1 MPNTLEQQA
10 VIDFIRDYPS
20 LHLWVDA
27 RAGTGKTTTIVEAA
41 QGINGPA
48 LAVAFN
54 KKIATELTDRLP
66 SNVLAKT
73 MNGVGHG
80 AWWAKI
86 RVNLQVDADK
96 MFRLTKKYFE
106 TADPQIPDPD
116 GVIFTSVL
124 GLVRWAKGAGLV
136 PSGVGTYP
144 TGLTPDHEDSWA
156 DAAFDKGLDWMPEM
170 LPMCRRIMHNSIKEA
185 NSGIIDFDDQIYMSA
200 LFGGVFKRYPTVIVD
215 ESQDLS
221 PLNHIMLTK
230 MVGDRLIMV
239 GDPFQAIYG
248 FRGADSNS
256 MTSLADMFGRS
267 KLSKEDQGLQME
279 RLPLTYSFR
288 CPHVV
293 AKRQVA
299 HVSDFKS
306 HEVCKEGKV
315 LQWPRD
321 AQEKLEDQH
330 PNSWTIH
337 NIPAK
342 GAILCR
348 NNAPLMKLA
357 FALIAARRPVTIL
370 GRDIGASLATLL
382 TKIVGKANLNT
393 SVQTSIV
400 LVDQWAK
407 KEIEKLGN
415 KESKKEAIY
424 DRQECLTVL
433 LESSGGENAGDC
445 VQFIK
450 DLFTDR
456 TDQLTLASGHR
467 SKGLEWDWVM
477 HLDPWRVPSKF
488 ARSAAEFGN
497 TTPMQQELN
506 LKYVIET
513 RTKDVLVLANLKECE
528 ELQEDRVGVEAA
540 PTFGG
545 VR

>member
-1 MPNTLEQQA
+1 MPNTAEQEA
-10 VIDFIRDYPS
+10 VISFIRDCPS
-20 LHLWVDA
+20 LHLMVSA
-27 RAGTGKTTTIVEAA
+27 RAGSGKTTTIVEAA
-41 QGINGPA
+41 QAITEPF

-54 KKIATELTDRLP
+54 KKIATELKDRLP
-66 SNVLAKT
+66 AHGEAKT
-73 MNGVGHG
+73 MNAIGHG
-80 AWWAKI
+80 AWWGKI
-86 RVNLQVDADK
+86 RTNIKLDADK

-106 TADPQIPDPD
+106 TADPQVSDPD
-116 GVIFTSVL
+116 GTIFTSVL
-124 GLVRWAKGAGLV
+124 GLTRWAKSSGLV
-136 PSGVGTYP
+136 PSGVSTYP
-144 TGLTPDHEDSWA
+144 KGLIDDHEDCWS
-156 DAAFDKGLDWMPEM
+156 DAAFDKGLDWLPEM
-170 LPMCRRIMHNSIKEA
+170 LPMVRRVMHNSIKEA
-185 NSGIIDFDDQIYMSA
+185 HAGTIDFDDQIYMSA
-200 LFGGVFKRYPTVIVD
+200 LFGGQFKRFPTVIVD

-221 PLNHIMLTK
+221 PLNHIMLEK
-230 MVGDRLIMV
+230 IVGTRLIMV

-256 MTSLADMFGRS
+256 MTNLADRFGRS
-267 KLSKEDQGLQME
+267 KLCLDDLAEPME
-279 RLPLTYSFR
+279 VLPLTYSFR

-293 AKRQVA
+293 AKRQVN
-299 HVSDFKS
+299 HVSDFKA
-306 HEVCKEGKV
+306 HEVCKEGAV
-315 LQWPRD
+315 AVWPDRE
-321 AQEKLEDQH
+321 AIQQA
-330 PNSWTIH
+330 NGFWSIH
-337 NIPAK
+337 QIPAR

-382 TKIVGKANLNT
+382 TKIVGKKNLNT
-393 SVQTSIV
+393 SVFTSIV

-433 LESSGGENAGDC
+433 LESSGGETAGDC

-477 HLDPWRVPSKF
+477 HLDSWRVPSRF
-488 ARSAAEFGN
+488 ALRANEAGN
-497 TTPMQQELN
+497 TAPLQQELN

-528 ELQEDRVGVEAA
+528 ELSQDREVE
-540 PTFGG
+540 TGG
-545 VR
+545 TR

>member
-1 MPNTLEQQA
+1 MPNTPEQTA

-54 KKIATELTDRLP
+54 KKIATELTERLP

-80 AWWAKI
+80 AWWGKL
-86 RVNLQVDADK
+86 RVNLQVDPDK
-96 MFRLTKKYFE
+96 MYRLTKRYFDS
-106 TADPQIPDPD
+106 ADPQIADPD
-116 GVIFTSVL
+116 GLIFAGVL
-124 GLVRWAKGAGLV
+124 GLTRWAKGAGLV
-136 PSGVGTYP
+136 PSGVSTYP
-144 TGLTPDHEDSWA
+144 TGLVADHEDSWA
-156 DAAFDKGLDWMPEM
+156 DAAFDKGFDWLPEM
-170 LPMCRRIMHNSIKEA
+170 LPICRRIMHNSIKEA
-185 NSGIIDFDDQIYMSA
+185 HAGVVDFDDQIYMSA
-200 LFGGVFKRYPTVIVD
+200 LFGGQFKRYPTVIVD

-230 MVGDRLIMV
+230 MVGERLIMV

-256 MTSLADMFGRS
+256 MTNLADKFGRS
-267 KLSKEDQGLQME
+267 KLSLDDLDQPME

-293 AKRQVA
+293 AKRQVN

-306 HEVCKEGKV
+306 HEVCKEGQV
-315 LQWPRD
+315 QTWPMRNQ
-321 AQEKLEDQH
+321 AGEMSLGGW
-330 PNSWTIH
+330 SLSA
-337 NIPAK
+337 IPAK

-370 GRDIGASLATLL
+370 GRDIGASLANLL
-382 TKIVGKANLNT
+382 IKIVGKANLNT
-393 SVQTSIV
+393 SVQTCIV

-433 LESSGGENAGDC
+433 LESSGGENAADC

-456 TDQLTLASGHR
+456 TDTLTLASGHR

-488 ARSAAEFGN
+488 ARSANENGN
-497 TTPMQQELN
+497 PAPMQQELN

-528 ELQEDRVGVEAA
+528 ELQEDREGVEAA
-540 PTFGG
+540 PLLSGG
-545 VR
+545 ER